1 MSAPFP
7 AGFSGIDPALM
18 GEMIEEMR
26 RGRAD
31 ITGTVAPYRARLAAL
46 GVDTAPLTEI
56 DRVCGWLDAQLPML
70 TRRRDL
76 AIALDDNSEPGL
88 APIDESLVLT
98 PAEAR
103 RQGNALAARLQGL
116 HPEDG
121 VHHEILNEL
130 GLHRFDPDYTAAFF
144 ARLGG
149 EGTRRLPG
157 LVEEHA
163 RLAHV
168 DRQLREVGEAF
179 AGAVSGGRGVP
190 GFGAVADAMF
200 ARDLPTAER
209 QGVAALASHGT
220 YPPRWLAALTR
231 QHALDPLYRQY
242 TANPDMRA
250 ADLNTTDWQTVRGM
264 LQALGNN
271 PVASRL
277 AFQGVADA
285 HPSLPVNPT
294 ALVDRLPAPEKR
306 TPDLAGVL
314 TAYTRLAAFDSQTAE
329 QLGRAL
335 AAGSGADDEKDG
347 RHSQAAA
354 RFAFTVMTT
363 IPEAADAIPE
373 PMRLPM
379 SRIAASYV
387 TEITE
392 GANIDDR
399 HQDTAFGKV
408 KSYTPGLK
416 PLFSLSPEDTYEFL
430 KTFADSPEHMRPFE
444 QGMGALT
451 RRLGAEGIRIE
462 TAKKNGAIHHDTPG
476 LERVMQALGYVAGL
490 QSQAQKTVQGELD
503 EQDALRREQL
513 RQLADVG
520 FDLGTIFVPMA
531 PMADEMVWGML
542 TKVSGSELD
551 RLKDNA
557 DENTRLKRLED
568 RELQTSLGLQHAM
581 VQRLIR
587 RGYPMEV
594 TPWEAEHPHPG
605 HLFYNNATGHLL
617 PYKEITGDPKLL
629 DNYISWLNA
638 NGRGGDDEAAFGQI
652 AVNATGN
659 FRGMWA
665 QAADYASLL
674 EREQEKGKGG
684 RKN

>member
-18 GEMIEEMR
+18 GEMIGEMR

-46 GVDTAPLTEI
+46 GADTAPLAEI
-56 DRVCGWLDAQLPML
+56 DRVCDWLDAQLPML

-76 AIALDDNSEPGL
+76 AIALDDSSEPGL
-88 APIDESLVLT
+88 APIDESLVLP

-103 RQGNALAARLQGL
+103 RRGSALAARFQGL

-121 VHHEILNEL
+121 AYHEILNEL

-149 EGTRRLPG
+149 QGTRRLPE
-157 LVEEHA
+157 LVAEHA

-168 DRQLREVGEAF
+168 DRQLREAGEAF
-179 AGAVSGGRGVP
+179 ASAVSGGRDVP

-250 ADLNTTDWQTVRGM
+250 ADLTTTDWQTVRRM

-271 PVASRL
+271 PAASRL

-285 HPSLPVNPT
+285 HPSLPANP
-294 ALVDRLPAPEKR
+294 ASLVDRLPAPEKR
-306 TPDLAGVL
+306 APDLSGVL
-314 TAYTRLAAFDSQTAE
+314 TAYTRLAAFDPQTAE
-329 QLGRAL
+329 QLGRTL
-335 AAGSGADDEKDG
+335 AAGSGADDERDG
-347 RHSQAAA
+347 RHGQAAA

-373 PMRLPM
+373 PMRPPM
-379 SRIAASYV
+379 SRIAASYA

-399 HQDTAFGKV
+399 DQDTAFGRV
-408 KSYTPGLK
+408 KSSTPGLD
-416 PLFSLSPEDTYEFL
+416 PLFSLSPEDTYAFL

-444 QGMGALT
+444 QSMGALT

-462 TAKKNGAIHHDTPG
+462 TAKKNGAIRHDAPG

-503 EQDALRREQL
+503 EQDALRRERL

-531 PMADEMVWGML
+531 PMADEMVWDML

-551 RLKDNA
+551 RLQDNA

-581 VQRLIR
+581 VQRLIKH
-587 RGYPMEV
+587 GYPMEV
-594 TPWEAEHPHPG
+594 SPWKAEHPHPG
-605 HLFYNNATGHLL
+605 YLFYNNATGHLL
-617 PYKEITGDPKLL
+617 PYKEITSDPRLL

-638 NGRGGDDEAAFGQI
+638 NGRGGNSETALGQVSVNASDKFWGGRGRAELRALSWEKDDE
-652 AVNATGN
+652 
-659 FRGMWA
+659 
-665 QAADYASLL
+665 
-674 EREQEKGKGG
+674 
-684 RKN
+684 